1 MPILVDGRVYP
12 LAIGGRV
19 RCKSSQWSAG
29 VAKEHDKNSEPHDQ
43 QQTQK
48 KKGGGPPEGRAGEQG
63 RGEQDGLH
71 QKAARVMV
79 VDDEPDIAAVFKEGL
94 EMSGFEVA
102 AYTDPQKA
110 LAEYRPG
117 EYDLILLDIRMPVM
131 TGYQL
136 YRELKKKG
144 RGEQDGGPNVVF
156 VTAFYDAQNEVK
168 EMFPEL
174 AQGCVIEKPIEIRG
188 LVRALKKRMA
198 AAASAAMDTC

>member
-1 MPILVDGRVYP
+1 VDGRVYP

-19 RCKSSQWSAG
+19 RCRLSQWSAD
-29 VAKEHDKNSEPHDQ
+29 VAKERDKNSEPHHHHQ
-43 QQTQK
+43 QQG
-48 KKGGGPPEGRAGEQG
+48 KKGDVPPERRAGEQDRQG
-63 RGEQDGLH
+63 KGGSDDLH

-110 LAEYRPG
+110 LAEYKPG

-144 RGEQDGGPNVVF
+144 RGGQNGGPKVVF
-156 VTAFYDAQNEVK
+156 VTAFYDAQDEVK

-188 LVRALKKRMA
+188 LVRAIKKRI
-198 AAASAAMDTC
+198 AAASATMDTC